1 MIESIQR
8 NILALKSPF
17 KDLSDFDI
25 QMKIEDE
32 VSPPVSIPDWNEI
45 INKATYTFT
54 GEINRSGKMKY
65 HYRFKRPDL
74 PDLNQSS
81 NKEFDI
87 RDPEEFSGDREPVC
101 GPFDLRF
108 YSWDLSVQDQRA
120 VFGDMSTYK
129 VMIRPNSGVKVFR
142 DGFRVLPYG
151 NPDNDWLSMDLE
163 RVRRFEL
170 HLSRNQIIGAIEIS
184 SVTNPNLLDKTDGKD

>member
-1 MIESIQR
+1 MGSNRASSFIGTNLSGTMIIVKKLQRAWSPKMIESIQR

-108 YSWDLSVQDQRA
+108 YSWDLSVQESKGS
-120 VFGDMSTYK
+120 F
-129 VMIRPNSGVKVFR
+129 
-142 DGFRVLPYG
+142 
-151 NPDNDWLSMDLE
+151 W
-163 RVRRFEL
+163 
-170 HLSRNQIIGAIEIS
+170 
-184 SVTNPNLLDKTDGKD
+184 